1 MFKPPLSVCIVCT
14 SLFFKT
20 PLCCGGVVDCT
31 GLTQLIW
38 GKSDTVSR
46 NPTQGSITTTP
57 TSNKKNKGKGE

>member
-1 MFKPPLSVCIVCT
+1 MFKPPLSVCMYAPHC
-14 SLFFKT
+14 SLA
-20 PLCCGGVVDCT
+20 
-31 GLTQLIW
+31 GLTQLIR

>member
-1 MFKPPLSVCIVCT
+1 MFKPPPSVCMYAPHC
-14 SLFFKT
+14 SLKLPCAVGELQT
-20 PLCCGGVVDCT
+20 VP